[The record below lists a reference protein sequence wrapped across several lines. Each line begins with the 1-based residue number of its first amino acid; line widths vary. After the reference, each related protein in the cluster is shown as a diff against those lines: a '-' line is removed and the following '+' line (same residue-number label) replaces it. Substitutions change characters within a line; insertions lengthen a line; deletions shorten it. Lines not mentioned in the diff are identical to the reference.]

1 LLGSCGFE
9 FFLLIANGLNY
20 AFEKF
25 AGTLSKSGRV
35 VRHRIVIIKFI
46 KNVMTNKEIVKA
58 WFKAIDTNNYDSL
71 KALMHEQHAFSN
83 PMTPAPVGI
92 QEHLGMIKGTTDALG
107 GEHVL
112 DLVLQDGEYVV
123 VRGSWNGKH
132 IGEFNGIAAT
142 GKPVHF
148 TFTDIFHIV
157 DGKVKE
163 EYFELNPMA
172 IMAQIGATAAN

>member
-1 LLGSCGFE
+1 
-9 FFLLIANGLNY
+9 
-20 AFEKF
+20 
-25 AGTLSKSGRV
+25 
-35 VRHRIVIIKFI
+35 
-46 KNVMTNKEIVKA
+46 MTNKEIVTA

-71 KALMHEQHAFSN
+71 KSLMHAQHAFSN

-92 QEHLGMIKGTTDALG
+92 EEHLGMIKGTTDALG
-107 GEHVL
+107 GEHQL

-123 VRGSWNGKH
+123 VRGSWTGKH
-132 IGEFNGIAAT
+132 VGEFNGMSAT
-142 GKPVHF
+142 GKPVAF

-172 IMAQIGATAAN
+172 IMSQIGAAAAN